1 MTTSFATAG
10 LAAAVACAWSS
21 ASAQAG
27 AAAMTV
33 LITPSAMSERAGGV
47 VEITTTVQGLDIAPG
62 APVLRLGAGAPGM
75 PTPQP
80 VEGMTISDDEGP
92 ALVTQADVAGEYAW
106 TASRRVHG
114 RVVAHYRLPIDNAR
128 GSNPPVALHI
138 DGDTFSAP
146 GRMLLALPEVK
157 GAVRLAIRWD
167 LSAMGPG
174 AVGIS
179 SFGDGDVET
188 PVFPVARLAE
198 TAFGAGHFHRQPEG
212 PSAGFSAMWGGEP
225 PFDPRELMRWT
236 ARLHGWM
243 SGFFKDAREPPY
255 RVILRANPQNPGG
268 GVAYFQAFVVGYG
281 EGTTAEGLKSI
292 FGHEMTHT
300 WTAAGE
306 DIGKWYNEGNAVYY
320 QGLLPWRAGLIT
332 TDDYLANINKT
343 ASRYYTN
350 PRRSTPEAEVMP
362 QFWENTYVRVL
373 PYDRGAMYFAVLDG
387 KIRRASAGK
396 RSIDDLIRTMVGLYR
411 AGQPMTEQTWTDLL
425 RGELGN
431 DGVAVHRAMMAG
443 GLMLPESGD
452 FGPCFRRT
460 TRKIRVFDPGFDI
473 LSLVGPQKILRG
485 LKPGSEAAKAGL
497 RDGDRIVS
505 APLGD
510 AVQADADR
518 MIQAKVIRDG
528 QTLTVTYLPRGEAVE
543 AYQWERAPE
552 ALQSACR

>member
-1 MTTSFATAG
+1 MKSPFAAVV
-10 LAAAVACAWSS
+10 LAAAVAS
-21 ASAQAG
+21 ASA
-27 AAAMTV
+27 AACAQPAATAMSV
-33 LITPSAMSERAGGV
+33 LIKPSAMSETMGGG
-47 VEITTTVQGLDIAPG
+47 VEITTTVEGMDIAAG
-62 APVLRLGAGAPGM
+62 APLFRLGAGAPGM

-80 VEGMTISDDEGP
+80 VEGMTISDDEGAAP
-92 ALVTQADVAGEYAW
+92 LTKADDQGEYAW
-106 TASRRVHG
+106 TASRRIHG

-146 GRMLLALPEVK
+146 GRMLLALPQVD
-157 GAVRLAIRWD
+157 GAARVAIRWD
-167 LSAMGPG
+167 LTAMGPG

-179 SFGDGDVET
+179 SFGDGDVEA
-188 PVFPVARLAE
+188 PAFPIARLAE

-212 PSAGFSAMWGGEP
+212 PSAGFSALWGGEP

-236 ARLHGWM
+236 ARLHSWM
-243 SGFFKDAREPPY
+243 SGFFKDAQEPAY

-281 EGTTAEGLKSI
+281 DGTTAEGLKSI

-332 TDDYLANINKT
+332 IDDYLANINRT

-350 PRRSTPEAEVMP
+350 PQNRTPEADVAR

-387 KIRRASAGK
+387 KVRRASAGK
-396 RSIDDLIRTMVGLYR
+396 RSIDDLIGVMVGLYR
-411 AGQPMTEQTWTDLL
+411 SGRPMTEQTWIDVL
-425 RGELGN
+425 RGELGE
-431 DGVAVHRAMMAG
+431 DGVAVHRTMMAG
-443 GLMLPESGD
+443 GLMVPESGD

-460 TRKIRVFDPGFDI
+460 TKLIRRFDPGFDI
-473 LSLVGPQKILRG
+473 LSMVGPEKILRG
-485 LKPGSEAAKAGL
+485 LKPGSEAARAGL

-510 AVQADADR
+510 AVQADVER
-518 MIQAKVIRDG
+518 VIQAKVIRDG
-528 QTLTVTYLPRGEAVE
+528 QTLTFTYLPRGEAVD
-543 AYQWERAPE
+543 AYQWERAPG
-552 ALQSACR
+552 ASQSACR

>member
-1 MTTSFATAG
+1 MKFPVVA
-10 LAAAVACAWSS
+10 LAAALAWAP
-21 ASAQAG
+21 ASAQTVAP
-27 AAAMTV
+27 AMSV
-33 LITPSAMSERAGGV
+33 LIKPSAMSERSGGV
-47 VEITTTVQGLDIAPG
+47 VEVTTTVEGLDIAAGSP
-62 APVLRLGAGAPGM
+62 LFRLGAGAPGM

-80 VEGMTISDDEGP
+80 VEAMSITDDEGLVP
-92 ALVTQADVAGEYAW
+92 ATKTDNEGEYAW

-146 GRMLLALPEVK
+146 GRMLLALPSVK
-157 GAVRLAIRWD
+157 GAYRVAIRWD
-167 LSAMGPG
+167 VTAMGSG

-179 SFGDGDVET
+179 SFGDGDVEA
-188 PVFPVARLAE
+188 PAFPVAKLAE
-198 TAFGAGHFHRQPEG
+198 TAFAAGHFHREPEG
-212 PSAGFSAMWGGEP
+212 PSAGFSAMWGGDP
-225 PFDPRELMRWT
+225 PFDPRELMGWT
-236 ARLHGWM
+236 ARLHTWM
-243 SGFFKDAREPPY
+243 SGFFKDSQEPPY

-306 DIGKWYNEGNAVYY
+306 EIGKWYNEGNAVYY

-332 TDDYLANINKT
+332 TDEYLANINKT

-350 PRRSTPEAEVMP
+350 PRKGTPEAEVMP

-411 AGQPMTEQTWTDLL
+411 SGQPMTEHTWLDVL
-425 RGELGN
+425 GHELGP

-460 TRKIRVFDPGFDI
+460 TKKIRVFDPGFDI
-473 LSLVGPQKILRG
+473 LSMVGPEKILRG
-485 LKPGSEAAKAGL
+485 LKPGSEADKAGL
-497 RDGDRIVS
+497 RSGDRIVS

-510 AVQADADR
+510 AVQADVDR
-518 MIQAKVIRDG
+518 VIQAKVIRDG
-528 QTLTVTYLPRGEAVE
+528 KTLTFTYLPRGEAVD

-552 ALQSACR
+552 APQGVCR

>member
-1 MTTSFATAG
+1 MKRPFAAV
-10 LAAAVACAWSS
+10 LAAAVAFAW
-21 ASAQAG
+21 APALAQP
-27 AAAMTV
+27 AAPTMTV
-33 LITPSAMSERAGGV
+33 LIKPSAMSEAAGGV
-47 VEITTTVQGLDIAPG
+47 VEVTTRVSGLDVVAGEP
-62 APVLRLGAGAPGM
+62 LFTLGAGAPGM

-80 VEGMTISDDEGP
+80 VEAMAISDDEGP
-92 ALVTQADVAGEYAW
+92 VQVTRKDNEGDYAW
-106 TASRRVHG
+106 IASRRVHG
-114 RVVAHYRLPIDNAR
+114 QVVARYRLPVDNAR

-146 GRMLLALPEVK
+146 GRMLLALPKVK
-157 GAVRLAIRWD
+157 GVYRLAVRWD
-167 LSAMGPG
+167 LAAMGPG

-179 SFGDGDVET
+179 SFGDGDVDA
-188 PVFPVARLAE
+188 PAFPVTRLAE
-198 TAFGAGHFHRQPEG
+198 TAFAAGHFHRQPEG
-212 PSAGFSAMWGGEP
+212 PSAGFSALWGGDP
-225 PFDPRELMRWT
+225 PFDPRELMQWT
-236 ARLHGWM
+236 ARLHAWM
-243 SGFFKDAREPPY
+243 SGFFKDDQEPPY

-281 EGTTAEGLKSI
+281 DGTTAEGLKSI

-332 TDDYLANINKT
+332 TDEYLANLNKT

-350 PRRSTPEAEVMP
+350 PRKGTPEVDVMP

-411 AGQPMTEQTWTDLL
+411 SGQPMTEQTWLDVL
-425 RGELGN
+425 RKELGE
-431 DGVAVHRAMMAG
+431 DGVATHRKMMAG

-452 FGPCFRRT
+452 FGPCFQRT
-460 TRKIRVFDPGFDI
+460 TKEIRQFDPGFDI
-473 LSLVGPQKILRG
+473 LSMVGPERVLRG

-497 RDGDRIVS
+497 RDGDRIIS

-510 AVQADADR
+510 AVQADVDR
-518 MIQAKVIRDG
+518 TIQAKVIRDG
-528 QTLTVTYLPRGEAVE
+528 KTLTFTYLPRGEAVR
-543 AYQWERAPE
+543 AYQWERAPG
-552 ALQSACR
+552 AVDKICR